1 MKISIIIP
9 IYRVEAYLGE
19 CIDSVLSQD
28 YADFEVI
35 LVDDGSPDRC
45 GAICDGYA
53 ARDPRVQVIHKE
65 NGGLSDARNA
75 GLARAAGEYVLF
87 LDSDDYWNDSG
98 VLSRL
103 ADRVSLTG
111 AELLNFSYQ
120 KFFEDTG
127 VTEPYFSVTE
137 AMPHPLELPRQLS
150 WLTERGLYIASA
162 CNKMIRRSLLEGL
175 SFRRGVF
182 SEDIEWCAKLLMRAN
197 SVDFVPEAFYCY
209 RQRGGSIRHSI
220 RDKNCRDLADAIL
233 ACLRLSESADDAH
246 REALCRYTAFQ
257 FGTFFVAQAQAEHPQ
272 DVCIAELCPHA
283 KILRHHGGNKKLM
296 ILDLGCKL
304 LGYPRLCALIRKLY
318 HIKRK

>member
-9 IYRVEAYLGE
+9 VYRVEAYITE
-19 CIDSVLSQD
+19 CVDSVLRQD
-28 YADFEVI
+28 YADFEII

-45 GAICDGYA
+45 GAICDAYA
-53 ARDPRVQVIHKE
+53 AADPRVQVIHKE

-75 GLARAAGEYVLF
+75 GLAQAVGDYVLF
-87 LDSDDYWNDSG
+87 LDSDDYWNDRG

-103 ADRVSLTG
+103 VNRVSLTG

-127 VTEPYFSVTE
+127 AAEPYFSTTE
-137 AMPHPLELPRQLS
+137 SMPHPLTLPRQLD
-150 WLTERGLYIASA
+150 WLTQRGLYIASA

-175 SFRRGVF
+175 AFRKGVF
-182 SEDIEWCAKLLMRAN
+182 SEDIEWCAALLLRAG
-197 SVDFVPEAFYCY
+197 SVDFIPESFYCY
-209 RQRGGSIRHSI
+209 RQRSGSIRHSI

-233 ACLRLSESADDAH
+233 GCLRLCQTADDDH
-246 REALCRYTAFQ
+246 REALLRYTAFQ
-257 FGTFFVAQAQAEHPQ
+257 YGTFIANQAHAEHPQ
-272 DVCIAELCPHA
+272 DACIAELRPHA
-283 KILRHHGGNKKLM
+283 KVLRHHGGNKKLM
-296 ILDLGCKL
+296 ILDVGCKL

>member
-9 IYRVEAYLGE
+9 VYRVEAYLGE
-19 CIDSVLSQD
+19 CVDSVLCQD
-28 YADFEVI
+28 YPDFEVI

-45 GAICDGYA
+45 GEICDAYA
-53 ARDPRVQVIHKE
+53 AQDPRVRVIHKE

-75 GLARAAGEYVLF
+75 GLACAAGEYVLF

-120 KFFEDTG
+120 KFSEDTG
-127 VTEPYFSVTE
+127 VMEPYFSISE

-150 WLTERGLYIASA
+150 WLTQRGLYIASA

-175 SFRRGVF
+175 SFRKGVF
-182 SEDIEWCAKLLMRAN
+182 SEDIEWCANLLLRTRA
-197 SVDFVPEAFYCY
+197 VDFIPEAFYCY
-209 RQRGGSIRHSI
+209 RQRSGSIRHSI

-233 ACLRLSESADDAH
+233 ACLQMCEIADEEH
-246 REALCRYTAFQ
+246 LEALQRYTAFQ
-257 FGTFFVAQAQAEHPQ
+257 YGTFIANQARAENPQ
-272 DVCIAELCPHA
+272 DVCIADLRPHA
-283 KILRHHGGNKKLM
+283 MILRHHGGNKKLM
-296 ILDLGCKL
+296 ILDLGCRL
-304 LGYPRLCALIRKLY
+304 LGYPRLCTLIRRLY
-318 HIKRK
+318 QIKQK

>member
-9 IYRVEAYLGE
+9 VYRVEAYINE
-19 CIDSVLSQD
+19 CVDSVLRQD

-75 GLARAAGEYVLF
+75 GLARATGEYVLF
-87 LDSDDYWNDSG
+87 LDSDDYWNDSR
-98 VLSRL
+98 VLTRL
-103 ADRVSLTG
+103 ADRVRLTG

-127 VTEPYFSVTE
+127 AMEPYFSVTE
-137 AMPHPLELPRQLS
+137 AMPHPLELLRQLD

-162 CNKMIRRSLLEGL
+162 CNKLICRSLLEGL

-182 SEDIEWCAKLLMRAN
+182 SEDIEWCAALLMRAR
-197 SVDFVPEAFYCY
+197 SVDFVPEVFYCY
-209 RQRGGSIRHSI
+209 RQRSGSIRHSI
-220 RDKNCRDLADAIL
+220 GDKNCRDLADAIL
-233 ACLRLSESADDAH
+233 TCIRLCETADEEH
-246 REALCRYTAFQ
+246 LEALKRYTAFQ
-257 FGTFFVAQAQAEHPQ
+257 YGTFIANQAIAGNPQ
-272 DVCIAELCPHA
+272 KGCIADLAPHA
-283 KILRHHGGNKKLM
+283 KILHHHGGNKKLM
-296 ILDLGCKL
+296 ILDLGCRI
-304 LGYPRLCALIRKLY
+304 LGYSGLCSMIRAVY
-318 HIKRK
+318 KRKKN

>member
-9 IYRVEAYLGE
+9 VYRVEAYLRE
-19 CIDSVLSQD
+19 CIDSVLCQEYS
-28 YADFEVI
+28 DFEVI

-45 GAICDGYA
+45 GAICDEYA
-53 ARDPRVQVIHKE
+53 AADARVKVIHKE

-75 GLARAAGEYVLF
+75 GLACATGEYVLF
-87 LDSDDYWNDSG
+87 LDSDDYWNDPD
-98 VLSRL
+98 VLNRL
-103 ADRVSLTG
+103 VSRVSLTG

-137 AMPHPLELPRQLS
+137 TMPHPLELPRQLD
-150 WLTERGLYIASA
+150 WLTQRGLYIASA
-162 CNKMIRRSLLEGL
+162 CNKMIRRSLLDGL
-175 SFRRGVF
+175 SFRKGVF
-182 SEDIEWCAKLLMRAN
+182 SEDIEWCAKLLVRAS

-209 RQRGGSIRHSI
+209 RQRSDSIRHSI
-220 RDKNCRDLADAIL
+220 GDKNCRDLADAIL
-233 ACLRLSESADDAH
+233 RCMRLSESADDGH
-246 REALCRYTAFQ
+246 RKALYRYTAFQ

-272 DVCIAELCPHA
+272 DACIADLRPHA

-296 ILDLGCKL
+296 ILDLGCRL

-318 HIKRK
+318 HIKKK